1 MEQWEWDSKAGLN
14 LESLENLIVE
24 LKKLPG
30 IGAKGARRIGYYL
43 LRKDEE
49 FLAELGTVIADL
61 RKGLYT
67 CSECG
72 NVSEQN
78 PCSICSNPMRYRKVI
93 CIVDDIESIYTF
105 ENAGVYNGLYHILGG
120 RDVPLNDEELTE
132 DNIEFLLDH
141 IAKVEAD
148 EVIIAITPQVEG
160 EMTYYE
166 LVKILRNSGVKKVT
180 RIAYG
185 LPFGGHVAL
194 ADRMTLHEAI
204 DARREVQ

>member
-1 MEQWEWDSKAGLN
+1 M
-14 LESLENLIVE
+14 ESLENLIVE

-30 IGAKGARRIGYYL
+30 IGSKGARRIGYYL

-49 FLAELGTVIADL
+49 FLAELGTAIADL

-78 PCSICSNPMRYRKVI
+78 PCSICSDPMRDRKVI
-93 CIVDDIESIYTF
+93 CVVDDIESIYTF

-120 RDVPLNDEELTE
+120 RDIPLEGEELTE
-132 DNIEFLLDH
+132 NNIDFLLEH
-141 IAKVEAD
+141 IASVEAD
-148 EVIIAITPQVEG
+148 EVIIATTPHVEG
-160 EMTYYE
+160 EMTYYD
-166 LVKILRNSGVKKVT
+166 LVNILRQSGVGKVT

-185 LPFGGHVAL
+185 LPFGGHVAF
-194 ADRMTLHEAI
+194 ADRMTLHEALN
-204 DARREVQ
+204 ARREVQ

>member
-1 MEQWEWDSKAGLN
+1 M
-14 LESLENLIVE
+14 ESLENLIVE

-30 IGAKGARRIGYYL
+30 IGSKGARRIGYYL

-49 FLAELGTVIADL
+49 FLAELGTAIADL

-78 PCSICSNPMRYRKVI
+78 PCNICADPMRDRKVI
-93 CIVDDIESIYTF
+93 CVVDDIESICTF
-105 ENAGVYNGLYHILGG
+105 EEAAVYNGLYHILGG
-120 RDVPLNDEELTE
+120 RDVPLNGEELTE
-132 DNIEFLLDH
+132 NNVDFLLEH

-148 EVIIAITPQVEG
+148 EVIIATTPQVEG

-166 LVKILRNSGVKKVT
+166 LVRLLRENGVRRVT

-185 LPFGGHVAL
+185 LPFGGHVAF
-194 ADRMTLHEAI
+194 ADRMTLHEAME
-204 DARREVQ
+204 ARREVQ

>member
-1 MEQWEWDSKAGLN
+1 MEA
-14 LESLENLIVE
+14 LENLIVE

-43 LRKDEE
+43 LRKDDE

-61 RKGLYT
+61 RKGLHT

-78 PCSICSNPMRYRKVI
+78 PCSICSNPMRDRKVI

-120 RDVPLNDEELTE
+120 SESPLNDEELSGE
-132 DNIEFLLDH
+132 NIDFLLGH
-141 IAKVEAD
+141 IKSVNAD
-148 EVIIAITPQVEG
+148 EVIIATNPKVEG
-160 EMTYYE
+160 DMTYYALVE
-166 LVKILRNSGVKKVT
+166 LLRRSGVEKVT

-185 LPFGGHVAL
+185 LPFGGHIAL
-194 ADRMTLHEAI
+194 ADRMTLHEALE
-204 DARREVQ
+204 ARREVR